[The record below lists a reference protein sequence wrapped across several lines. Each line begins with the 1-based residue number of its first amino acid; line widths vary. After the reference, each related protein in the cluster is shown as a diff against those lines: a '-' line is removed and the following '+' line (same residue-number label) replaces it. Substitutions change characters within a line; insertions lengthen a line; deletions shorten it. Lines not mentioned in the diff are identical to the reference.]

1 MGKLFR
7 AAQYASAPA
16 DQAPSPAPPPV
27 ADPLAGMGGGMPPM
41 PPSMG
46 MPTDPMAA
54 SAPAPMPPPPAGERQ
69 EIIGPISS
77 PSQMFYDMDL
87 ARYIQNNLQLDADA
101 LAKKVWESYGG
112 KPNGQPDASK
122 IGTRT
127 DSFTDHTPEQAQ
139 AERTATENSKW
150 KRLEAGKTIADIVSY
165 DDLGKIVSGL
175 IFGVI
180 QKVITQ
186 SMAPP
191 GGAAMASNRAR
202 IIIAKNLEKEY
213 LFKQSDAII
222 KEIFKN

>member
-7 AAQYASAPA
+7 TAQEA
-16 DQAPSPAPPPV
+16 PAPPMAP
-27 ADPLAGMGGGMPPM
+27 APAPPAMDPMALGGGMPPM
-41 PPSMG
+41 PPMG

-54 SAPAPMPPPPAGERQ
+54 AAPAPMPPPPPGERQ

-101 LAKKVWESYGG
+101 LAKKVWEAYGG
-112 KPNGQPDASK
+112 KPNGQEDASK
-122 IGTRT
+122 TGTRT
-127 DSFTDHTPEQAQ
+127 DSFTDNTPEQAQ

-202 IIIAKNLEKEY
+202 IIIAKNLEREY

>member
-7 AAQYASAPA
+7 AAQEAPA
-16 DQAPSPAPPPV
+16 PMAPPAPPPA
-27 ADPLAGMGGGMPPM
+27 ADPLAGGGGGMPPM
-41 PPSMG
+41 PPMG

-54 SAPAPMPPPPAGERQ
+54 AAPAPMPPPPPGDRQ

-101 LAKKVWESYGG
+101 LAKKVWEAYGG
-112 KPNGQPDASK
+112 KPNGQPDSSK
-122 IGTRT
+122 VGSRT
-127 DSFTDHTPEQAQ
+127 DSYTEHTPEQAQ
-139 AERTATENSKW
+139 AERKATENSKW

-202 IIIAKNLEKEY
+202 IIIAKNLEKES

>member
-7 AAQYASAPA
+7 AAQYASTPA
-16 DQAPSPAPPPV
+16 EAAPAPPPPA
-27 ADPLAGMGGGMPPM
+27 ADPLAGLSGAMPPM

-54 SAPAPMPPPPAGERQ
+54 AAPAPMPPPPPGERQ

-101 LAKKVWESYGG
+101 LAKKVWEAYGG
-112 KPNGQPDASK
+112 KPNGQPDSSK
-122 IGTRT
+122 VGTRT
-127 DSFTDHTPEQAQ
+127 DGFTDNTPEQAQ
-139 AERTATENSKW
+139 AERKATENSKW

-165 DDLGKIVSGL
+165 DDLGKIASGL

>member
-7 AAQYASAPA
+7 VAQEA
-16 DQAPSPAPPPV
+16 PAPPMAP
-27 ADPLAGMGGGMPPM
+27 APAPPAMDPMAGLGGGMPPM

-54 SAPAPMPPPPAGERQ
+54 AAPAPMPPPPPGERQ

-101 LAKKVWESYGG
+101 LAAKVWEAYGG
-112 KPNGQPDASK
+112 KPNGQADASK
-122 IGTRT
+122 VGART

-139 AERTATENSKW
+139 SEREATENSKW

-186 SMAPP
+186 SMAPA

-202 IIIAKNLEKEY
+202 IIIAKNLERES

>member
-7 AAQYASAPA
+7 TAQEAPVPM
-16 DQAPSPAPPPV
+16 AP
-27 ADPLAGMGGGMPPM
+27 PPM
-41 PPSMG
+41 PPADPMAGLGMPPAAPMAPPMG

-54 SAPAPMPPPPAGERQ
+54 AAPAPMPPPAPGERQ

-101 LAKKVWESYGG
+101 LAKKVWEAYGG
-112 KPNGQPDASK
+112 KPNGQTDTTKMGA
-122 IGTRT
+122 RT
-127 DSFTDHTPEQAQ
+127 DNFTDHTPEQAK
-139 AERTATENSKW
+139 AEREATENSKW
-150 KRLEAGKTIADIVSY
+150 KRLEAGKTISDIVSY
-165 DDLGKIVSGL
+165 EDLGKIVSGL